1 MHAHVDFPT
10 RKQVAWTVS
19 KNGPVPPGTAPVLE
33 PEAIVRRTLH
43 YSPLIL
49 LALSVA
55 PVRAQDIGQQ
65 ISVLT
70 AQNAQGFVGPLAR
83 GIGHALTAGFVSS
96 ADPHGMLGFDVGVRL
111 VGTRFPEID
120 ETFEVVLPAA
130 ATYTSLLFGAKTYSD
145 PYAASNNGRSPTV
158 AGEGSGVV
166 LSPTG
171 TFRGDLTLTGLDPDD
186 FDIQFPEGL
195 DFSAAPLVVLE
206 GSLGIGF
213 GTQIMARVVPTINV
227 GKPLGVDEI
236 GDVSAFGFGVMHSLT
251 QWLPVPT
258 PFWDVSVVA
267 GTQKLELGNYAVA
280 EGTTLGIVTS
290 AGLGP
295 LSVYAHG
302 STYQANVDL
311 DYTVSNPKNNPGL
324 PANGTRLEFEEE
336 VKRTQRLAI
345 GAQLD
350 FILLK
355 FSAEYGTGDYSTL
368 SGRATFGFR

>member
-295 LSVYAHG
+295 LSV
-302 STYQANVDL
+302 
-311 DYTVSNPKNNPGL
+311 
-324 PANGTRLEFEEE
+324 
-336 VKRTQRLAI
+336 
-345 GAQLD
+345 
-350 FILLK
+350 
-355 FSAEYGTGDYSTL
+355 
-368 SGRATFGFR
+368 